1 MTGEELKQLQFEFES
16 KHGPLLAAVAEAMGG
31 MIRRRDM
38 VSLAMFNEAL
48 RSLGIHAAEELRQC
62 GREQPAGP
70 GAGARLIP
78 GAKRYFFDN

>member
-1 MTGEELKQLQFEFES
+1 MKDKELKQLQSEFES

-31 MIRRRDM
+31 MIGRRDM
-38 VSLAMFNEAL
+38 VKLAMFNEAL
-48 RSLGIHAAEELRQC
+48 KSMALHAAEELRQC

-78 GAKRYFFDN
+78 GCKPFFFN